1 MNKLVSKDALILFAH
16 GSRDPDWAAP
26 FQRIKSIVERERPH
40 IIVELAFLEV
50 MQPTLLAAVDRLHQ
64 QGIKHITVA
73 PMFLAPGAHV
83 VHDLPELAAQAKK
96 MYPSITF
103 RLLPSLG
110 EVEALLVAVGAWVAS
125 RTRGDK
131 RL

>member
-1 MNKLVSKDALILFAH
+1 MSKDAVVLFAH

-26 FQRIKSIVERERPH
+26 IQRIKSMVERERPH
-40 IIVELAFLEV
+40 ITVELAFLEV
-50 MQPTLLAAVDRLHQ
+50 MQPTLLAAVDRLYQ
-64 QGIKHITVA
+64 EGVKHITVA

-83 VHDLPELAAQAKK
+83 TQNIPELVAQAKR
-96 MYPSITF
+96 MYPSMSF

-110 EVEALLVAVGAWVAS
+110 EVEALLAAAAGWVAGQV
-125 RTRGDK
+125 RGNK